1 MTNLNNTE
9 HMRQLI
15 QLVESHTANGL
26 AEATGY
32 AYTQD
37 QLSDIKQQIIDY
49 RNQGWTDQE
58 ISELMSKSQNWVA
71 NMVNKYF
78 PDLRKLTPLALAAT
92 DAYKAKVA
100 QEFQQ
105 GDITINQLAQ
115 THGVGPNTVK
125 RWLEDKLGQQ
135 EVARLQ
141 ALYAKPDRKWTQLE
155 KDWVADQYRQGTGPT
170 AIAAIFMKNIDT
182 QPPGTEDMTANNV
195 SGMLFN
201 LPNYQELKS
210 QFQANRHLRRQPQ
223 PFTRKIRRPGQPGD
237 TPGGQLN
244 PAVGRVYPR
253 S

>member
-37 QLSDIKQQIIDY
+37 QLAKIKQQIINY
-49 RNQGWTDQE
+49 RNQGKTDRE
-58 ISELMSKSQNWVA
+58 ISERMGKKPGWVA
-71 NMVNKYF
+71 NIVNRHF
-78 PDLRKLTPLALAAT
+78 PDLRKQTYLGLAAK
-92 DAYKAKVA
+92 DDDKEKMS

-105 GDITINQLAQ
+105 GDITINQLAKK
-115 THGVGPNTVK
+115 HGISFEALK
-125 RWLEDKLGQQ
+125 HWLELKLGQE

-141 ALYAKPDRKWTQLE
+141 ALYAKPDRNWTQQE
-155 KDWVADQYRQGTGPT
+155 KDWAADQYRQGTGPL

-182 QPPGTEDMTANNV
+182 QPLGTEEMTGKHVSDMLK
-195 SGMLFN
+195 S
-201 LPNYQELKS
+201 LPNYRELQS
-210 QFQANRHLRRQPQ
+210 QFQANRHLRRP
-223 PFTRKIRRPGQPGD
+223 PKPSTRKIRRPSQPGD

-244 PAVGRVYPR
+244 PSVGRVYPR
-253 S
+253 R